1 MIEQH
6 ELNERQDLFCRYYVR
21 RPVGAEAARAAG
33 YEPKS
38 SAVQA
43 SRLLDRPEIQGR
55 IAGLRADVA
64 RLHCRDAD
72 AILAKLE
79 AVYTQ
84 AVEVHQFHAAAYTLQ
99 LQARI
104 AGLLE
109 RGPARLAAAEPLA
122 ATPPAAPMLRNV
134 NG

>member
-1 MIEQH
+1 MNGQH
-6 ELNERQDLFCRYYVR
+6 ELNERQELFCRYYVR
-21 RPVGAEAARAAG
+21 RPVGTEAARAAG
-33 YEPKS
+33 YEGKS

-43 SRLLDRPEIQGR
+43 SRLLDRPEIQDR
-55 IAGLRADVA
+55 IAGLRADIA

-79 AVYTQ
+79 GVYAQ
-84 AVEVHQFHAAAYTLQ
+84 AVEVHQFHAAAYTLH

-104 AGLLE
+104 AGLLPD
-109 RGPARLAAAEPLA
+109 RGPARLAAPIAE
-122 ATPPAAPMLRNV
+122 TPPAAPMLRNV